1 MIHHRFA
8 VSHFAPAKQL
18 CNVLLTGLASSGLA
32 LSATVLFP
40 LRASAQGLPV
50 CPPPATGE
58 YILLVRG
65 DNAAERNE
73 IAAIL
78 PEESSV
84 LVCEYLDEPIVR
96 AGRFNSLE
104 SANAWATYMTTVAG
118 YESFVLRPANSQV
131 VDRTGTVDESLYQP
145 RRLAPGYAVL
155 VEYGSNPDVAIAVS
169 QVTSP
174 VGLAVYQQR
183 HYLLAAY
190 SSDAASATAILQ
202 RLSNA
207 QQPALLVD
215 SQDVV
220 QLSATVAQF

>member
-1 MIHHRFA
+1 MIRPRFA
-8 VSHFAPAKQL
+8 APNLRSNSWLVRLAMSGVASGVAL
-18 CNVLLTGLASSGLA
+18 CTTALL
-32 LSATVLFP
+32 P
-40 LRASAQGLPV
+40 LRVSAQALPV
-50 CPPPATGE
+50 CPPPAAEE
-58 YILLVRG
+58 YLLLVRG
-65 DNAAERNE
+65 QNAAERNE

-84 LVCEYLDEPIVR
+84 LVCQYLNEPIVR

-131 VDRTGTVDESLYQP
+131 ADRTGAIENNSLYQP
-145 RRLAPGYAVL
+145 RRLAPGYAIL
-155 VEYGSNPDVAIAVS
+155 VEYGSNPDVAIAVG
-169 QVTSP
+169 QVTRP

-190 SSDAASATAILQ
+190 TSDAASATAVLQ

-215 SQDVV
+215 AQEVV
-220 QLSATVAQF
+220 QLSASVAQF